1 MTPDPGPAPDW
12 RRNQIAVTVAA
23 FVGFTGFTLVM
34 PFLPLYLDQLGTH
47 DPGAIL
53 IWSGLSLGITPAIT
67 ALMAPFWAR
76 LADRYGR
83 KLMVARSLFS
93 FVVIMSATA
102 FVTAPWQVL
111 ALRALQGVFA
121 GYGMLAMTMAAES
134 APPDRMAAAIGWV
147 QTAQRIG
154 PALGPM
160 IGGTLAQT
168 FGLRQTFL
176 ISAAFYLGAC
186 ILVLVGYREH
196 RTPRPKAPAP
206 AAPAVSWRTLRQ
218 TPHFVLF
225 VATIFGLQ
233 LVDRSFG
240 PILPLYL
247 REVGQS
253 EASVPFL
260 SGMIFSITAAA
271 AAIGNQVTGWLLTR
285 ASVGYLVPAGAGV
298 AAAAAAAFGAGA
310 PPAVLMAAGALFG
323 AGLGVATTAIYTG
336 ASASVS
342 SAARGVA
349 FGYLTRA
356 YLVGLAVSP
365 VLAGLVGA
373 LSMRAVFIAD
383 GGALVAM
390 AYTLNR
396 RMKQES

>member
-1 MTPDPGPAPDW
+1 MTTAAGPAPDW
-12 RRNQIAVTVAA
+12 RRNQIAVTAAA

-34 PFLPLYLDQLGTH
+34 PFLPLYFEELGTH
-47 DPGAIL
+47 DPGAIAV
-53 IWSGLSLGITPAIT
+53 WSGVSLGVTPGIT
-67 ALMAPFWAR
+67 AMMAPFWAR
-76 LADRYGR
+76 VADRYGR
-83 KLMVARSLFS
+83 KLMVARSLLS
-93 FVVIMSATA
+93 FVVIMSAMA

-134 APPDRMAAAIGWV
+134 APPDRLASAIGWV

-154 PALGPM
+154 PALGPI
-160 IGGTLAQT
+160 IGGTLAQA

-176 ISAAFYLGAC
+176 ISASFYLAAC
-186 ILVLVGYREH
+186 LLVIFGYRE
-196 RTPRPKAPAP
+196 RA
-206 AAPAVSWRTLRQ
+206 AAPATSPLPAADASWRTLRH

-247 REVGQS
+247 REVGQP
-253 EASVPFL
+253 ASTAPFL
-260 SGMIFSITAAA
+260 SGLLFSITAASA
-271 AAIGNQVTGWLLTR
+271 ALGNQMTGWLLR
-285 ASVGYLVPAGAGV
+285 KMSVGMLISSGTI
-298 AAAAAAAFGAGA
+298 AAALAAAAFGAGA
-310 PPAVLMAAGALFG
+310 PLMVLIGSSVLFG
-323 AGLGVATTAIYTG
+323 AGLGIATTAIYTG
-336 ASASVS
+336 ATSALPA
-342 SAARGVA
+342 AARGA
-349 FGYLTRA
+349 GFSYLTRA

-383 GGALVAM
+383 AIALVSIAWI
-390 AYTLNR
+390 LR
-396 RMKQES
+396 QRMQEQL

>member
-1 MTPDPGPAPDW
+1 MTAAAAPPSDW

-34 PFLPLYLDQLGTH
+34 PFLPLYFEQLGTH
-47 DPGAIL
+47 DPGAIA
-53 IWSGLSLGITPAIT
+53 IWSGVSLGITPAIT
-67 ALMAPFWAR
+67 AMMAPFWAR
-76 LADRYGR
+76 IADRYGR

-102 FVTAPWQVL
+102 FVTAPWQVF

-134 APPDRMAAAIGWV
+134 APPDRMAMAIGWV

-154 PALGPM
+154 PALGPL

-176 ISAAFYLGAC
+176 ISASFYLGAC
-186 ILVLVGYREH
+186 LLVLIGFRE
-196 RTPRPKAPAP
+196 RRQPLPVPPERP
-206 AAPAVSWRTLRQ
+206 AAVPWQTLRR

-225 VATIFGLQ
+225 MAAVFALQ

-247 REVGQS
+247 RETGQPA
-253 EASVPFL
+253 ASVPFL
-260 SGMIFSITAAA
+260 SGLLFSITAASA
-271 AAIGNQVTGWLLTR
+271 AFGNQIAAFLLARTT
-285 ASVGYLVPAGAGV
+285 VNVLIPAGALGASL
-298 AAAAAAAFGAGA
+298 AAVAFGAGA
-310 PPAVLMAAGALFG
+310 PLAILVVAGVLFG
-323 AGLGVATTAIYTG
+323 AGLGVSTTAIYTG
-336 ASASVS
+336 ASHALTT
-342 SAARGVA
+342 ATRGVG

-356 YLVGLAVSP
+356 SLVGLAVSP
-365 VLAGLVGA
+365 VIAGLVGA
-373 LSMRAVFIAD
+373 FNMRAVFVAD
-383 GGALVAM
+383 AMALVLI
-390 AYTLNR
+390 AYWLNTR
-396 RMKQES
+396 LKVR

>member
-1 MTPDPGPAPDW
+1 MTTAAGPAPDW
-12 RRNQIAVTVAA
+12 RRNQIAVTAAA

-34 PFLPLYLDQLGTH
+34 PFLPLYFEELGTH
-47 DPGAIL
+47 DPGEIA
-53 IWSGLSLGITPAIT
+53 IWSGVSLGVTPAIT
-67 ALMAPFWAR
+67 AMMAPFWAR
-76 LADRYGR
+76 VADRYGR

-134 APPDRMAAAIGWV
+134 APPDRLATAIGWV

-154 PALGPM
+154 PALGPI
-160 IGGTLAQT
+160 IGGTLAQA

-176 ISAAFYLGAC
+176 ISASFYLGAC
-186 ILVLVGYREH
+186 LLVLVGYRE
-196 RTPRPKAPAP
+196 RAFVPVTSPSP
-206 AAPAVSWRTLRQ
+206 AANVSWRTLRS
-218 TPHFVLF
+218 TPHFALF

-253 EASVPFL
+253 AATVPFL
-260 SGMIFSITAAA
+260 SGLLFSITAGAA
-271 AAIGNQVTGWLLTR
+271 ALGNQIAGWLLRWVRVATLI
-285 ASVGYLVPAGAGV
+285 SGGTI
-298 AAAAAAAFGAGA
+298 AAALAATAFGAGA
-310 PPAVLMAAGALFG
+310 PLVVLMGGSVLFG
-323 AGLGVATTAIYTG
+323 AGLGIATTAIYTG
-336 ASASVS
+336 ATSALPS
-342 SAARGVA
+342 SARGVG
-349 FGYLTRA
+349 FSYLTRA

-383 GGALVAM
+383 AAALVIIASV
-390 AYTLNR
+390 LRR
-396 RMKQES
+396 RMQGS